1 MNILLLGGTGRTGK
15 LVLQVAKE
23 QGHRV
28 NCLVRNAG
36 KTPNSQ
42 RAQVFEGNAINS
54 DDLEKAISGC
64 EAVVSVLNISRTSDF
79 PWARLRTPSNYLS
92 EVMTNTI
99 RLSKKHSI
107 RRLVVC
113 SAWGVAETKKDLPAW
128 FNWFIDNSK
137 IGVAYKDH
145 ECQEKLL
152 NDSDLDWTIV
162 RPSGLTNSKKQQK
175 IIESYANSPAPKL
188 FISRLSVA
196 QFMIEALKRDDLIKK
211 APVISAN

>member
-36 KTPNSQ
+36 KIPNSEG
-42 RAQVFEGNAINS
+42 AQVFEGNAINS

-99 RLSKKHSI
+99 RLAKKHSI
-107 RRLVVC
+107 KRLVVC
-113 SAWGVAETKKDLPAW
+113 SAWGVAETKKDLPTW
-128 FNWFIDNSK
+128 FNWFIDNSN

-145 ECQEKLL
+145 ERQEKLL
-152 NDSDLDWTIV
+152 NDSDIDWTIV

-188 FISRLSVA
+188 LISRLSVA
-196 QFMIEALKRDDLIKK
+196 RFMIEALKRDDLIKK